1 MDRRV
6 HDILQI
12 STADR
17 AGGAE
22 AIAMSLFT
30 AYRETGMRSRLVV
43 GRKLSGDPDVLALEH
58 DRYRNRWTRYWIS
71 VQIPGISKIPG
82 ICSKVGQLVG
92 RPVRRLNF
100 ERGREDFDFPGTFR
114 LLDLLPR
121 RPDIVHAHNLHGGY
135 FDLRALPALSRRVPF
150 VLTLHDAWLLAGHC
164 AHSFDCRRW
173 KTGCGRCPDLTI
185 PPAIKRDATSF
196 NWARKKRIY
205 AESSLHVA
213 APSRWLMGKV
223 QQSILAPAI
232 CEARV
237 IPHGVDL
244 DVFQPAE
251 KSSARETLHL
261 PVRSRIVLLAA
272 NGIRTNPWKDF
283 ATLREAL
290 VRLEGR
296 FRERPLLVL
305 ALGER
310 APDERLPAGTIRFVP
325 PQVDPRNV
333 ARYYQ
338 AADLYVHA
346 ARADTF
352 PNTVLESLAC
362 GTPVLASAVGG
373 IVEQVKSLSV
383 KSLGFPKSQGF
394 GRNHQDWETWPAYP
408 PGQATGVLV
417 PAGDAKRLAGALEW
431 LLGAEQF
438 ATLSCLS
445 ENAARDARRRF
456 DRRRMVDDYLS
467 WYDEILLRNGRFN
480 DATED
485 TPVRRPALAG
495 A

>member
-6 HDILQI
+6 HDILQL

-22 AIAMSLFT
+22 AIATSLFT
-30 AYRETGMRSRLVV
+30 AYREKGLRSRLLV
-43 GRKLSGDPDVLALEH
+43 GSKLGNDPDVLVLEH
-58 DRYRNRWTRYWIS
+58 DRCRSRWARYWL
-71 VQIPGISKIPG
+71 GIESRLQTVVNG
-82 ICSKVGQLVG
+82 RRGRRFLRNVAQLIEQ
-92 RPVRRLNF
+92 PRRWLDLHC
-100 ERGREDFDFPGTFR
+100 GREDFDFPGTSW

-121 RPDIVHAHNLHGGY
+121 TPDIIHAHNLHGSY
-135 FDLRALPALSRRVPF
+135 FDLRALPALSRRIPF

-164 AHSFDCRRW
+164 AHSFDCQRW
-173 KTGCGRCPDLTI
+173 KNGCGRCPDLTI
-185 PPAIKRDATSF
+185 PPRARRDATSF
-196 NWARKKRIY
+196 NWTRKKQIY
-205 AESSLHVA
+205 AESRLYVA
-213 APSRWLMGKV
+213 TPSRWLMSKV
-223 QQSILAPAI
+223 QQSILAQAI

-251 KSSARETLHL
+251 KSSARDALHL
-261 PVRSRIVLLAA
+261 PQQSQIILLAA

-290 VRLEGR
+290 VHLEGG
-296 FRERPLLVL
+296 FRKQPLLIL
-305 ALGER
+305 ALGEQ

-325 PQVDPRNV
+325 PETNPRNV

-352 PNTVLESLAC
+352 PNTVMESLAC

-373 IVEQVKSLSV
+373 VVEQIRSLPNQQQ
-383 KSLGFPKSQGF
+383 L
-394 GRNHQDWETWPAYP
+394 EAWPVYSP
-408 PGQATGVLV
+408 REATGVLV
-417 PAGDAKRLAGALEW
+417 RAGDADQLAGALEW
-431 LLGAEQF
+431 LLGSEQS
-438 ATLSCLS
+438 ATLSRLG
-445 ENAARDARRRF
+445 ENAARDARWRF
-456 DRRRMVDDYLS
+456 DRRRMIDDYLS
-467 WYDEILLRNGRFN
+467 WYDEILLSGGWPSGESKVTNSK
-480 DATED
+480 
-485 TPVRRPALAG
+485 RPALAG